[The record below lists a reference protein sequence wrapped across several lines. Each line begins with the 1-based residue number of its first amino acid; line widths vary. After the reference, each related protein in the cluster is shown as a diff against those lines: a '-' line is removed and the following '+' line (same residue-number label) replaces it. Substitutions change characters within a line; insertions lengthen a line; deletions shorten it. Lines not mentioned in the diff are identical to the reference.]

1 MLRLPSAFPPHL
13 RIKSQFDDTETG
25 EACYGQPILDALD
38 VQPDEAEEDEDGES
52 MWPSIG

>member
-38 VQPDEAEEDEDGES
+38 VQPDEDEEDEDGES